1 MSGGINA
8 LKVMK
13 EGRKGD
19 DADRRA
25 RAGAGEDEGGEEK
38 SAQSS
43 VVVIDV
49 GSDQMGFLL
58 RRDDA
63 AFA

>member
-13 EGRKGD
+13 EGKEKTQTGGREP
-19 DADRRA
+19 DRTS
-25 RAGAGEDEGGEEK
+25 EGGEEK

>member
-13 EGRKGD
+13 EGKEMSQTGRRPG
-19 DADRRA
+19 ADRMRK
-25 RAGAGEDEGGEEK
+25 GEEK
-38 SAQSS
+38 SVQSS
-43 VVVIDV
+43 ADIDV

-58 RRDDA
+58 RRDDTA
-63 AFA
+63 SA

>member
-1 MSGGINA
+1 MTQTGGRGQ
-8 LKVMK
+8 
-13 EGRKGD
+13 EPERTS
-19 DADRRA
+19 
-25 RAGAGEDEGGEEK
+25 EGGEEK